1 MDKIGF
7 GWILGSKEEP
17 KTISLSEIEPIPL
30 QGYFDL
36 GFALGEYSLLENKGR
51 DRTIIRGLLHQIKYK
66 EDRDAG
72 EVLADLASDFINSQL
87 LLLSCD
93 LMFTVPPSFRSR
105 SLDPVSFLAERIEE
119 KTKIPW
125 EKNAF
130 IRNRLIKPQKNVRG
144 IEAKQLNVLNTY
156 RLVKPLPLDGKK
168 VLLIDDVIAS
178 GATLDEISFMLWQE
192 NADKIMVLVLAKSI
206 CPTFDVSAGQ

>member
-1 MDKIGF
+1 M
-7 GWILGSKEEP
+7 
-17 KTISLSEIEPIPL
+17 
-30 QGYFDL
+30 
-36 GFALGEYSLLENKGR
+36 GEYSLSENNRRK
-51 DRTIIRGLLHQIKYK
+51 RTIIGTLLHQFKY
-66 EDRDAG
+66 EHDRGTG
-72 EVLADLASDFINSQL
+72 EVLVELASDFINSQL
-87 LLLSCD
+87 LLRSCD

-119 KTKIPW
+119 KTKIPG

-130 IRNRLIKPQKNVRG
+130 IRNRLTKLQKNIRG

-156 RLVKPLPLDGKK
+156 RLAKPLQLDGKK
-168 VLLIDDVIAS
+168 VLLVDDVIAS

-192 NADKIMVLVLAKSI
+192 NADKILVLVLAKSI